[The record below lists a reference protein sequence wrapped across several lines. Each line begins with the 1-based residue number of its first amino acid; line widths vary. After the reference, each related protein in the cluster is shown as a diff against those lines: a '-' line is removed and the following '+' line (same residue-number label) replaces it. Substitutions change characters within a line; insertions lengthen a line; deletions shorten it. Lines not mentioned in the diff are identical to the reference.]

1 MFCLTYALTIKSVQ
15 WKGYIDIDIKILDDI
30 YGRHLLQDGGAQ
42 YVFMAN
48 LGQNGINL
56 ITVSQMA
63 AKFKQMFSDQCGFM
77 N

>member
-1 MFCLTYALTIKSVQ
+1 MTFITRWCCTTSAHFLL
-15 WKGYIDIDIKILDDI
+15 I
-30 YGRHLLQDGGAQ
+30 YSFLMHCFQVINICT
-42 YVFMAN
+42 VFMAN

-63 AKFKQMFSDQCGFM
+63 AKFKQMFSDHCGFM